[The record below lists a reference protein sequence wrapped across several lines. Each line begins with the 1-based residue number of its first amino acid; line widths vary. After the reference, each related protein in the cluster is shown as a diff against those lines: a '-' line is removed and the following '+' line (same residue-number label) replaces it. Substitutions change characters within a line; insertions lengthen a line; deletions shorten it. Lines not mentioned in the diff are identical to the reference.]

1 MFEAPFLIFYMTI
14 ISDCL
19 IDSICFLENF
29 FIERWGKKP
38 KKDTREDGGRMSFV
52 PQEKICF
59 FVSFSLRPFPISP
72 SSMPLISDLIL
83 SLLPL

>member
-19 IDSICFLENF
+19 IDSICFFREFLYLTL
-29 FIERWGKKP
+29 GKKT